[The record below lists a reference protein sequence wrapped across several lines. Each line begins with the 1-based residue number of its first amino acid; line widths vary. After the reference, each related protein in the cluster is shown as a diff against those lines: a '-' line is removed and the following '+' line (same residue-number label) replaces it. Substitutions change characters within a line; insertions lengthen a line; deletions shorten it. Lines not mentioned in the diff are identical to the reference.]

1 MAATSMIEAA
11 AMDTE
16 LWGFHCPIGFGCWC
30 PKQCALQEKGIDLDP
45 FPAQL
50 ADGAGAVPGCRTDAA
65 NSRVNR
71 RKLCGE

>member
-30 PKQCALQEKGIDLDP
+30 PKQCACRKKGSISTHFQP
-45 FPAQL
+45 QL